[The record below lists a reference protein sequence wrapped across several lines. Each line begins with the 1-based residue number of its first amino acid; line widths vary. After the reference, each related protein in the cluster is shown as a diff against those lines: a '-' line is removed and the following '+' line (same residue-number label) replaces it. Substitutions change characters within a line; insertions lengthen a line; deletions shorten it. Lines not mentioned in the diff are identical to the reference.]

1 MVFAPQSGEYRGSK
15 VTDVYPGVTDVYRN
29 GLLHMFLEVH
39 CNSNAKKEPSSSLAK
54 KRTHSTK
61 AYFPII
67 PIPFLRVPSR
77 SGRASPF
84 PLYLATPRGGRTWYI
99 YIVLSGTGSSTPLY
113 VPRHASPPAPHPF
126 PHFSQPWRLLLA
138 AALTRDSRGQWP
150 WGYPRGRG
158 GGLRAPNPPL
168 NPQT

>member
-99 YIVLSGTGSSTPLY
+99 YIVLSGTGSSTSRATPC
-113 VPRHASPPAPHPF
+113 PPSFHS
-126 PHFSQPWRLLLA
+126 HVSLKPWRLLLA